1 MAKTPTLEI
10 TEKRRT
16 ALIAAI
22 AFRLEAIETNPEHAT
37 ECVTLMGCAR
47 ALGFDWVSVI
57 GEMRKA
63 K

>member
-1 MAKTPTLEI
+1 MARTPTLQI

-22 AFRLEAIETNPEHAT
+22 AFRLEAIETNPKHAI
-37 ECVTLMGCAR
+37 ECVTLKGCAR
-47 ALGFDWVSVI
+47 ALGFDWVSAI
-57 GEMRKA
+57 GEMRPA